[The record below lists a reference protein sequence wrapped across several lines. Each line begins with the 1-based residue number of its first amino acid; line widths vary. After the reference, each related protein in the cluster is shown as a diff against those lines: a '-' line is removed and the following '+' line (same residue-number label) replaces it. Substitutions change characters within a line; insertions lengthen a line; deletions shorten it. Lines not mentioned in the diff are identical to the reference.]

1 MEFEGRCGYYGFGVE
16 SFPLSIHWRDREKVL
31 IGRPWCFENKLLVL
45 REIDQEQQPG
55 DIVLNFSSFWIRLYN
70 LSFGYRSDEK
80 VRAIAKAISEVMELE
95 EYFLDINPYRRLRL
109 WLDITKPLKRYQ
121 MIRLKIG
128 NTVRITLM
136 YERLPHFCFLCGLL
150 TYTEKDCS

>member
-1 MEFEGRCGYYGFGVE
+1 M
-16 SFPLSIHWRDREKVL
+16 
-31 IGRPWCFENKLLVL
+31 
-45 REIDQEQQPG
+45 
-55 DIVLNFSSFWIRLYN
+55 YN
-70 LSFGYRSDEK
+70 LPFGYRSDEK